1 MSRFRYEVEI
11 DGELISDDVLC
22 DCEGLND
29 IAVQCAEH
37 LFGSHVVPESTWPI
51 EFKIVGVEGKPVFAD
66 VYLEYAPRFYVL

>member
-1 MSRFRYEVEI
+1 MNRFRYEVKI

-22 DCEGLND
+22 DSDALND

-37 LFGSHVVPESTWPI
+37 LSGSYDVPQGAWPI
-51 EFKIVGVEGKPVFAD
+51 EFKIVGIEGNPVFAD